1 MNSFTL
7 QIRELIEFAK
17 VLKSEIVY
25 IIGNMIY
32 GTDSSFTY
40 LKQVEYENVLGIT
53 LCYVQHD
60 MNNFIKASTLDIVYE
75 NGILYSNVEQIDV
88 TNPVY
93 ANNMNNLFNAVNMI
107 SLNPVVYHMDNIRG
121 TEDFEYGIA
130 LKSTQ
135 GIYMYKINEE
145 YILSIFKNLLPINKK
160 DSVSVTI
167 RDIDNYRFIS
177 RFIIS
182 KPKKVTIQVD
192 IVYLKIK

>member
-17 VLKSEIVY
+17 VLKSEIIY

-32 GTDSSFTY
+32 GTDSNFTY
-40 LKQVEYENVLGIT
+40 LKQVEYENVLEIT

-75 NGILYSNVEQIDV
+75 NGMLYSNVEQIDV
-88 TNPVY
+88 TNPIY
-93 ANNMNNLFNAVNMI
+93 ANNINKLFNAVNMV
-107 SLNPVVYHMDNIRG
+107 SLNPIVYHMDNIRG
-121 TEDFEYGIA
+121 IEDFEYGIA

-160 DSVSVTI
+160 DSVSITI

-177 RFIIS
+177 RFIIF

>member
-17 VLKSEIVY
+17 VLKSDIVY
-25 IIGNMIY
+25 VIGNMIY

-40 LKQVEYENVLGIT
+40 LKQVEYENTLGIS

-75 NGILYSNVEQIDV
+75 NGMLYSNVEQIDV

-93 ANNMNNLFNAVNMI
+93 ANNINNLFNAINMI
-107 SLNPVVYHMDNIRG
+107 STNPVVHHIDNIRG
-121 TEDFEYGIA
+121 VEDFECGIS

-135 GIYMYKINEE
+135 GIFMYKFNEE
-145 YILSIFKNLLPINKK
+145 YILSIFKNLLPVNKK
-160 DSVSVTI
+160 DAVSITI

-182 KPKKVTIQVD
+182 KPKKVNIQVD